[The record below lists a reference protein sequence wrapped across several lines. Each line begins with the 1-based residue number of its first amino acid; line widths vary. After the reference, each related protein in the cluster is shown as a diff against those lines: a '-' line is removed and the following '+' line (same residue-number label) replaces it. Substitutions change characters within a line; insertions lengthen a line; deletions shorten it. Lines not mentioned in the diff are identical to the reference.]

1 MEFIKYNSNPK
12 NKITN
17 DCIIRAITIAT
28 NKRWEDVYREL
39 TELGIRK
46 GLMINDKK
54 NWKAYLKMLGYEK
67 QKTPK
72 KEDNKR
78 YSIKEFCEE
87 LAETQQIYIV
97 SIRSHLTIIKDK
109 NLYDTWNCSN
119 KCMGNYWVKS
129 NNINN

>member
-54 NWKAYLKMLGYEK
+54 NWKAYIKMLGYEK

-78 YSIKEFCEE
+78 YSIKEFYEE

>member
-78 YSIKEFCEE
+78 YSIKEFYEE